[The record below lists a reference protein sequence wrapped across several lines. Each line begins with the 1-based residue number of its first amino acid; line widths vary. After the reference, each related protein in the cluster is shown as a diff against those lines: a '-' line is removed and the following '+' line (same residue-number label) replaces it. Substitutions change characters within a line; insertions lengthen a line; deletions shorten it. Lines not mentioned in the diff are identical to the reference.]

1 MTSQFKVGDMA
12 VLINCGCG
20 NDFRTVELLEFI
32 GIPDAYAWRNG
43 LIKNTRSQPI
53 WIVRSLGEP
62 LTLSRSAR
70 QYFGVASMQVAP
82 MYERRLMPLRGEPA
96 PKEQRVAEL
105 TS

>member
-1 MTSQFKVGDMA
+1 MSSQFKVGDLA

-32 GIPDAYAWRNG
+32 GTPDVYTWHNG
-43 LIKNTRSQPI
+43 SIKNTRSQPI

-62 LTLSRSAR
+62 LTLSRAAR
-70 QYFGVASMQVAP
+70 QYFGVASMQDAP

-96 PKEQRVAEL
+96 PEDQRVTEL